1 MIDISCDGHVHTRL
15 CHHAVGEMEDYVRAA
30 LERGL
35 REIVFLEHLEEGIRY
50 RQLNWLTEED
60 FDYYQA
66 EGRRLQTLYAG
77 RIDIKLGVEVG
88 YNPRAV
94 AKIRER
100 LAARSWDRIGI
111 SYHYMPLDDHP
122 DEDLNMLT
130 LAEDVVARARRYG
143 GERILDN
150 YFAGL
155 LEAVQLLPGTVL
167 CHLDAALRHA
177 GTLPLSEKHLAAVDA
192 LLRLVKEKGMA
203 MEVNTSGLAMM
214 RAEAFPR
221 LALLQK
227 AVDLGIPL
235 VAGSDAHSPE
245 QVGRFFQDVPDMVRR
260 ASARLQEAGDGS

>member
-1 MIDISCDGHVHTRL
+1 
-15 CHHAVGEMEDYVRAA
+15 MEDYVRAA

-35 REIVFLEHLEEGIRY
+35 REIVFLEHLEEGICY

-66 EGRRLQTLYAG
+66 EGRRLQALYAG
-77 RIDIKLGVEVG
+77 RIGIKLGVEVG

-94 AKIRER
+94 AKIHER

-111 SYHYMPLDDHP
+111 SYHYMPLDDHE

-130 LAEDVVARARRYG
+130 LAEDVVKRARRYG
-143 GERILDN
+143 GERIFDN

-155 LEAVQLLPGTVL
+155 LEAVRLLPGTVL

-203 MEVNTSGLAMM
+203 VEVNTSGLAII
-214 RAEAFPR
+214 RGEAFPR

-227 AVDLGIPL
+227 VVALGIPL

-260 ASARLQEAGDGS
+260 ASARLQEAGDRL

>member
-1 MIDISCDGHVHTRL
+1 MIDVSSDGHVHTRL

-35 REIVFLEHLEEGIRY
+35 TEIVFLEHLEEGIRY
-50 RQLNWLTEED
+50 RQINWLTEED

-77 RIDIKLGVEVG
+77 RIRIKLGVEVG
-88 YNPRAV
+88 YNRRAV

-100 LAARSWDRIGI
+100 LVARQWDRIGL
-111 SYHYMPLDDHP
+111 SYHYMPLDDYP

-130 LAEDVVARARRYG
+130 MTEDVVKRARRYG
-143 GERILDN
+143 AERILDN

-155 LEAVQLLPGTVL
+155 LEAVRLLPGTVL

-177 GTLPLSEKHLAAVDA
+177 GTLPLGEKHLAAVDA
-192 LLRLVKEKGMA
+192 LLRLAKDKGMA
-203 MEVNTSGLAMM
+203 LEVNTSGLAI
-214 RAEAFPR
+214 RGEAFPR
-221 LALLQK
+221 MALLQK
-227 AVDLGIPL
+227 AVALGMPL

-245 QVGRFFQDVPDMVRR
+245 QVGRFFQDLPDMIQR
-260 ASARLQEAGDGS
+260 ASARIQEAGGGS